1 MTRDES
7 TIYELLR
14 FFMVFFL
21 VEASVAMWCAIYIC
35 ALLRR
40 VYGTL
45 NLGSPGKA
53 LTVERHLHKQ
63 WVMMMESSRYRDDFI
78 DVSTKDEP

>member
-1 MTRDES
+1 M
-7 TIYELLR
+7 
-14 FFMVFFL
+14 
-21 VEASVAMWCAIYIC
+21 
-35 ALLRR
+35 
-40 VYGTL
+40 

-53 LTVERHLHKQ
+53 LTVGRHLHKQ